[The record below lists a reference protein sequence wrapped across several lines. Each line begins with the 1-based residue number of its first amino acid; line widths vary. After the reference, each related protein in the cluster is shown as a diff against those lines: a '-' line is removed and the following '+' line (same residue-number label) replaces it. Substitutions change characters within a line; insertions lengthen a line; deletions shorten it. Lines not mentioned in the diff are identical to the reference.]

1 MDGNLKSLSHDTI
14 PSDCE
19 MSSGNSSF
27 GSYLRLVT
35 AQTTNSVILDMAQN
49 GGVVTGLLTYALEK
63 KVIDGAI
70 VSAIGKEIPFCPVP
84 MLAKTSQEILE
95 SAGTRYSYSP
105 NVQILSEVSKQD
117 VKAIAFVGTPCQ
129 ITAVRRMQERKLDCA
144 RAVKLLIGLMCS
156 EAFSYEDL
164 IIKHVQNQLGVN
176 LRKVRKTQIV
186 GNEMIITTDETKIA
200 VHLAEIKKF
209 ARKSCKKCL
218 DFSAELAD
226 LSMGSLGL
234 RQWTFVIVRTPIGER
249 LFAEAERAK
258 AFVTRPV
265 QMDDSPVQLLL
276 KLSKKKHN
284 REGKS

>member
-1 MDGNLKSLSHDTI
+1 MPNEYNSL
-14 PSDCE
+14 
-19 MSSGNSSF
+19 

-35 AQTTNSVILDMAQN
+35 AQTTNSAILNAAQN

-70 VSAIGKEIPFCPVP
+70 VSAIGKDMPFCPVP

-117 VKAIAFVGTPCQ
+117 VKTIAFVGTPCQ

-144 RAVKLLIGLMCS
+144 RAVKLLIGLTCS
-156 EAFSYEDL
+156 EAFNYEDL
-164 IIKHVQNQLGVN
+164 IIKHVQNRLGVN

-186 GNEMIITTDETKIA
+186 GNKMIITTDETKIA
-200 VHLAEIKKF
+200 VHLAEIKKC

-226 LSMGSLGL
+226 LSMGALGL
-234 RQWTFVIVRTPIGER
+234 RKWTFVIVRTPVGEG

-265 QMDDSPVQLLL
+265 QMDDPLVQLLL
-276 KLSKKKHN
+276 KLSQKKHN
-284 REGKS
+284 REGKP